1 MSPDEIIPGDDGE
14 DAPITPPSS
23 AERNPAAN
31 KQRDD
36 ETAAITRTIQPK
48 SDSHSRDGIMGSGS
62 GADTQQS

>member
-1 MSPDEIIPGDDGE
+1 MTPDDAIADDSE
-14 DAPITPPSS
+14 DAPISPPNS

-48 SDSHSRDGIMGSGS
+48 SDPHSRSGIMGGGS
-62 GADTQQS
+62 GADTQKL